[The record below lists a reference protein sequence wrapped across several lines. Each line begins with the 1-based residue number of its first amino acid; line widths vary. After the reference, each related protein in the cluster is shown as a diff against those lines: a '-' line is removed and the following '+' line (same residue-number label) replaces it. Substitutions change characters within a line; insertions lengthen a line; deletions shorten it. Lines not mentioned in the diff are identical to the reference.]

1 MSKATKI
8 MNTRN
13 EYKNEMI
20 NELETLGYQVSVL
33 DELIPIT
40 TKEETKE
47 QPTIII
53 NKGHIVEVQT
63 IKEVVIDNT
72 DEIIALENE
81 IAFKDGQIL
90 GLNKQVKE
98 LEDKVAELQSAL
110 NAKKLTKVKPM
121 KEELKEYK
129 QQLEKEADVVKKP
142 NKLDLLKRVKEA
154 EQRKEENMNKNLFEE
169 GMKAAEKEAQRK
181 AEEKEAAKAQMPKY
195 DFNYETITFN
205 EDIDSST
212 KFGVRGTI
220 LLETKEYKFEA
231 TNNHHMPIVYGC
243 FNEETR
249 NMIKQ
254 IITNEVDSFNFMN
267 ELEGSAA
274 NYSHAHDAEF
284 PLVVWRLTEDNGKV
298 TYHGYTDK
306 YILTWD
312 KDKFAK
318 HPGRK
323 MIKNAFSNEPNM
335 WKKVP
340 NKQLAD
346 KFMAVCTNIWPED
359 FTNDDND
366 PEPTK
371 AVKQITKEQQST
383 TKDEAIKVTRAVVYN
398 GPIDNIG
405 QPISASNDEEF
416 NAEADDL
423 DL

>member
-13 EYKNEMI
+13 EYKNEII

-110 NAKKLTKVKPM
+110 NTKKLTKAKPM
-121 KEELKEYK
+121 EEELKEYK
-129 QQLEKEADVVKKP
+129 QQLEKEADAVKKC
-142 NKLDLLKRVKEA
+142 NKLDLLKKVKES
-154 EQRKEENMNKNLFEE
+154 EKRKEENMKKDLVKEALR
-169 GMKAAEKEAQRK
+169 AAEEEAQRK

-195 DFNYETITFN
+195 TIAHEIVTFN
-205 EDIDSST
+205 KDIVSST
-212 KFGVRGTI
+212 DFGVQGKI
-220 LLETKEYKFEA
+220 ALETEEYVFEA

-243 FNEETR
+243 MSEETVR
-249 NMIKQ
+249 LVKQ
-254 IITNEVDSFNFMN
+254 IITNEVDRFNFMN
-267 ELEGSAA
+267 ELECGAA
-274 NYSHAHDAEF
+274 NFTHAQDEEF
-284 PLVVWRLTEDNGKV
+284 PLVVWRLTDDKGNIN
-298 TYHGYTDK
+298 YHAYTDK
-306 YILTWD
+306 YVLIWNNN
-312 KDKFAK
+312 KFKVPA
-318 HPGRK
+318 RK
-323 MIKNAFSNEPNM
+323 MIKYALDKNPKHYRKLEQQKNT
-335 WKKVP
+335 KK
-340 NKQLAD
+340 LSD
-346 KFMAVCTNIWPED
+346 KFIAVCKELYAAD
-359 FTNDDND
+359 FTPDND

-371 AVKQITKEQQST
+371 AVIKITKEEST
-383 TKDEAIKVTRAVVYN
+383 
-398 GPIDNIG
+398 
-405 QPISASNDEEF
+405 PISYTDAPKITVEV
-416 NAEADDL
+416 DL
-423 DL
+423 DGSDDIDL

>member
-8 MNTRN
+8 MNTRV

-33 DELIPIT
+33 DELIPIN

-53 NKGHIVEVQT
+53 NKGKIVAVTDPSDQEEIDRLYKEIGRHIGRINQLAAENEELRAQ
-63 IKEVVIDNT
+63 
-72 DEIIALENE
+72 LEN
-81 IAFKDGQIL
+81 
-90 GLNKQVKE
+90 N
-98 LEDKVAELQSAL
+98 
-110 NAKKLTKVKPM
+110 KVKGDD
-121 KEELKEYK
+121 
-129 QQLEKEADVVKKP
+129 AVKKP
-142 NKLDLLKRVKEA
+142 NKLDLLKKVKEA
-154 EQRKEENMNKNLFEE
+154 EQRKEENMNKNLIEE
-169 GMKAAEKEAQRK
+169 GIKAAEREAQRK

-195 DFNYETITFN
+195 AFKYETITFDEN
-205 EDIDSST
+205 IDSST

-220 LLETKEYKFEA
+220 LLESKEYKFEA

-267 ELEGSAA
+267 ELEGNAA
-274 NYSHAHDAEF
+274 NYTHAHDAEF

-323 MIKNAFSNEPNM
+323 MIKNAFSDAPNM
-335 WKKVP
+335 WKRVP

-346 KFMAVCTNIWPED
+346 KFMAVCRELYAAD
-359 FTNDDND
+359 FTPDND

-371 AVKQITKEQQST
+371 AVIKITKEEPVKE
-383 TKDEAIKVTRAVVYN
+383 TKAVVYN

-405 QPISASNDEEF
+405 QPINVSNDEEF

>member
-8 MNTRN
+8 MNTRV

-33 DELIPIT
+33 DELIPIV

-53 NKGHIVEVQT
+53 NKG
-63 IKEVVIDNT
+63 K
-72 DEIIALENE
+72 IIAVNDPKDEEE
-81 IAFKDGQIL
+81 IDKLYKEIGRHL
-90 GLNKQVKE
+90 GRINQL
-98 LEDKVAELQSAL
+98 VAE
-110 NAKKLTKVKPM
+110 N
-121 KEELKEYK
+121 EELKDELSAK
-129 QQLEKEADVVKKP
+129 ELLLNEFRDNMDEKIKTIHSLQAQLRNNNAKGDDAVKKP

-169 GMKAAEKEAQRK
+169 GIKAAEKEAQRK
-181 AEEKEAAKAQMPKY
+181 AEEKEAAKAQMPEY
-195 DFNYETITFN
+195 TFEYNTITFN

-346 KFMAVCTNIWPED
+346 KFMAVCADIWPED

-383 TKDEAIKVTRAVVYN
+383 TKDETIKVTKAVVYN

-405 QPISASNDEEF
+405 QPMSASNDEEF